1 MNSTDRV
8 LQFPAVEFSYA
19 SKLKCIKCA
28 AEYPLEY
35 VLVCKKCNNLV
46 EFEYDLKAVAGL
58 DFQSSPKRD
67 GIWRFHPILPIQS
80 PDDAVTLGEGN
91 TPLIACPRFGD
102 ELGMKDLRVKYE
114 GNNPTGTFKDRSSAT
129 AIGAAKQFGFEKTA
143 VVTTGNAGASI
154 ATYSARAGIRS
165 IVFCYSKAAPPKL
178 YHLEACATELVVFEG
193 GYDEVAVAVQKHL
206 DRLKIFDSDARRN
219 PYKHEGKKTLGYEIF
234 LQLGRKVPDYILI
247 PVSLGEMMVAT
258 WRAFREMKEMGW
270 CDRLPK
276 LVACQ
281 SSAANPVTRAFDE
294 KKGIVP
300 QQVGYTIAEGVA
312 VGNPGLKGDR
322 ALEAVRATD
331 GLAVSVDDDEIV
343 DAMRRLAHSEGIW
356 SGPTGAITIAAL
368 MKLLDQK
375 RIDPAATIVPVVS
388 ETGLKGDY
396 PPFPAEPVSLDPE
409 KIQRILER

>member
-1 MNSTDRV
+1 M
-8 LQFPAVEFSYA
+8 EFSYA
-19 SKLKCIKCA
+19 SRLKCIKCG

-46 EFEYDLKAVAGL
+46 EFEYDLKAVAEL
-58 DFQSSPKRD
+58 DFQASPKQD
-67 GIWRFHPILPIQS
+67 GVWRFHPILPISS
-80 PDDAVTLGEGN
+80 PDHAVTLGEGG
-91 TPLIACPRFGD
+91 TPLITCSRFAED
-102 ELGMKDLRVKYE
+102 LGFKDVRAKYE

-129 AIGAAKQFGFEKTA
+129 AIAAAKQFGFASTA

-154 ATYSARAGIRS
+154 ATYAARAGIRTV
-165 IVFCYSKAAPPKL
+165 VFCYSKAAPSKL
-178 YHLEACATELVVFEG
+178 YHLEACATSLVVFEG

-219 PYKHEGKKTLGYEIF
+219 PYKHEGKKTLAYELF

-247 PVSLGEMMVAT
+247 PVSLGEMLVAT

-343 DAMRRLAHSEGIW
+343 DAMRKLAHREGIW
-356 SGPTGAITIAAL
+356 SGPTGAVTVAAL
-368 MKLLDQK
+368 AKLAAARK
-375 RIDPAATIVPVVS
+375 IDPAASVVCVVS

-396 PPFPAEPVSLDPE
+396 PPFPAEPVVLDPE
-409 KIQRILER
+409 KIQRILET

>member
-1 MNSTDRV
+1 M
-8 LQFPAVEFSYA
+8 EFSYA
-19 SKLKCIKCA
+19 SKLKCIKCG

-35 VLVCKKCNNLV
+35 ILVCRKCNNLV
-46 EFEYDLKAVAGL
+46 EFEYDLKAVAAL
-58 DFQSSPKRD
+58 DFPAIPPRD
-67 GIWRFHPILPIQS
+67 GIWRFHPVLPIQS
-80 PDDAVTLGEGN
+80 PDNAISLGEGN
-91 TPLIACPRFGD
+91 TPLIHCPRYAK
-102 ELGMKDLRVKYE
+102 ELGLENLRVKYE
-114 GNNPTGTFKDRSSAT
+114 GGNPTGTFKDRSSAT
-129 AIGAAKQFGFEKTA
+129 AIGAAKQFGFATTA

-154 ATYSARAGIRS
+154 ATYAARAGIRS
-165 IVFCYSKAAPPKL
+165 VVFCYSKAAPSKL

-206 DRLKIFDSDARRN
+206 DRLKIFDSDGRRS
-219 PYKHEGKKTLGYEIF
+219 PYKHEGKKTLGYEVF

-276 LVACQ
+276 LIACQ

-331 GLAVSVDDDEIV
+331 GMAVSVEDDEIV
-343 DAMRRLAHSEGIW
+343 DAMRKLAHAEGIW
-356 SGPTGAITIAAL
+356 SGPTGAITMAAL
-368 MKLLDQK
+368 TKLVAMKK
-375 RIDPAATIVPVVS
+375 IDPAASIVSVVS

-396 PPFPAEPVSLDPE
+396 PPFPAEAIVLDPE
-409 KIQRILER
+409 KIQRILEK